1 MENEATN
8 SGDHK
13 NDNETYKS
21 NSLTSSRNPSK
32 DDQSNNSESRNTK
45 SAINS
50 KHNSNEESNPNSTSS
65 SRTTSHEDKPTAT
78 NWWNVISS
86 VAADVGAAV
95 VAGVKEEIE
104 EIKEDITTVAS
115 ASVTA
120 SQKIAE
126 VSINLSEKVK
136 EQATVAATSGKEFL
150 EKDLSEFGRVLNE
163 ETQETV
169 KDVKVV
175 GSFVANT
182 MTSWAA
188 NISEVVS
195 KSSIANTGYYDGYDQ
210 GIIIGKNR
218 QKVNFV
224 SALEA
229 RLHNLRTDPTTYCNE
244 PEDEAD
250 YELWK
255 ETFDMDATKSTIS
268 DLLVASTE
276 VRSLYTKHVPAE
288 VAHQEFWMRYF
299 YKLDALERAERRRN
313 ALMERADKSG
323 TEDDEELSWGD
334 EDSSNEEESKPKE
347 QSKPKED
354 SSGGSGSS
362 LQIIDKEILNNEE
375 IVVVQNT
382 EALKID
388 KKTDSKTPLE
398 SDDWEKEFE
407 IEDLDM
413 SEAEIEKVLENN
425 EHENLDDWE

>member
-13 NDNETYKS
+13 IENETYKS

-32 DDQSNNSESRNTK
+32 DEQNLESESRNTQ

-50 KHNSNEESNPNSTSS
+50 KHNSKEESNPNSTST
-65 SRTTSHEDKPTAT
+65 SRTTSLEDKPTAT

-86 VAADVGAAV
+86 VAADVSAAV

-120 SQKIAE
+120 SQKLAE
-126 VSINLSEKVK
+126 VSVQLSEKVK
-136 EQATVAATSGKEFL
+136 EQATVAAFSGKEFL

-175 GSFVANT
+175 GNFVANT

-210 GIIIGKNR
+210 GIIGKNR

-229 RLHNLRTDPTTYCNE
+229 RLHNLRTDSATYCNE

-323 TEDDEELSWGD
+323 TEDDEDLSWGD
-334 EDSSNEEESKPKE
+334 EDSSNDEESKPKE
-347 QSKPKED
+347 QSKPKEE
-354 SSGGSGSS
+354 SSNGSGSS

-382 EALKID
+382 ETEKPV
-388 KKTDSKTPLE
+388 KKVDSKTPLE
-398 SDDWEKEFE
+398 SDDWEKEFD
-407 IEDLDM
+407 IEDLNM